1 MLPKYKKTFGEDDGM
16 LRFVKM
22 TNRVQALYLQNQNQD
37 FNTIINNIYNEDE
50 NEK

>member
-1 MLPKYKKTFGEDDGM
+1 M